1 MKQRQVRKAVR
12 KELNRY
18 NTRKGFVLNYKVTLG
33 VLLAI
38 SLGIV
43 LWYSAG
49 STVSYKNDNV
59 IEDTESYDSK
69 FIEPSVE
76 VTAPYEAPSFDD
88 AKDYNVIEDAVEKV
102 SDSIY
107 EKLEQFENGDFLK
120 PESSESNNQVQKDY
134 SDYLKPDVE

>member
-107 EKLEQFENGDFLK
+107 EKLEQFENGDFLN
-120 PESSESNNQVQKDY
+120 PESNNQVQEDY

>member
-1 MKQRQVRKAVR
+1 MKQRQIRKAVR

-33 VLLAI
+33 ILLAI
-38 SLGIV
+38 SIGIG

-76 VTAPYEAPSFDD
+76 VTTPYEAPSFDD

-120 PESSESNNQVQKDY
+120 PENNNQVQEDY